1 MVGAGGVGVGDEEME
16 MEGVDIGWFV
26 SGLDGGAVGLEEDRR
41 GMRGI
46 LSVSFGRVLG
56 AFCMAIFVVF
66 GVVRVVCWCMLDVQ

>member
-1 MVGAGGVGVGDEEME
+1 VVGGGGVGVGDEE

-26 SGLDGGAVGLEEDRR
+26 SRLQEERR
-41 GMRGI
+41 GMRGV